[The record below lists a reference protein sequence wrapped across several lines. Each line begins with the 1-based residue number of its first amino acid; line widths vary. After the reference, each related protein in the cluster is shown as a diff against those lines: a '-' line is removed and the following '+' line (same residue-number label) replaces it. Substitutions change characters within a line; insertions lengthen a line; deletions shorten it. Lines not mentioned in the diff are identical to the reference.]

1 MDSVGRDSEGSVS
14 VDKEF
19 LTTFARGLEVIR
31 SFDTDTPPSMSLSA
45 VAEKNNLSRAAARRF
60 LLTLQKLGYVTQDDK
75 KFRLTAKVLEL
86 GYSFL
91 ASLDFSETITPF
103 MEEVSY
109 QLGESCSA
117 LVLDGVDIV
126 YVARIPRRGGLIPIN
141 LQIGARLPAYA
152 TSGGRVLLAS
162 LPAQELDQVIRDT
175 RFEKLTAYT
184 KGPDELRAELEKIR
198 MNGYAVV
205 DQELELGMRALAVPV
220 FDRRGG
226 RARFALN
233 SSSHVST
240 VSIDRIIDEY
250 VPIMQSASRKITEV
264 LPDRVAFGPF

>member
-1 MDSVGRDSEGSVS
+1 VLVLFKGMDSVGRDSEGSVS

-31 SFDTDTPPSMSLSA
+31 SFDTDTPSMSLSA

-126 YVARIPRRGGLIPIN
+126 YVARIPRRGLIPIN

-220 FDRRGG
+220 FDRRG

-240 VSIDRIIDEY
+240 VSFDRIIDEY

-264 LPDRVAFGPF
+264 LP

>member
-1 MDSVGRDSEGSVS
+1 MGRDSEGSVS

-31 SFDTDTPPSMSLSA
+31 SFDTDTPSMSLSA

-126 YVARIPRRGGLIPIN
+126 YVARIPRRGLIPIN

-162 LPAQELDQVIRDT
+162 LPALAVSHAVCPALDQ
-175 RFEKLTAYT
+175 L
-184 KGPDELRAELEKIR
+184 
-198 MNGYAVV
+198 
-205 DQELELGMRALAVPV
+205 
-220 FDRRGG
+220 
-226 RARFALN
+226 
-233 SSSHVST
+233 
-240 VSIDRIIDEY
+240 
-250 VPIMQSASRKITEV
+250 
-264 LPDRVAFGPF
+264 

>member
-1 MDSVGRDSEGSVS
+1 
-14 VDKEF
+14 
-19 LTTFARGLEVIR
+19 
-31 SFDTDTPPSMSLSA
+31 
-45 VAEKNNLSRAAARRF
+45 
-60 LLTLQKLGYVTQDDK
+60 
-75 KFRLTAKVLEL
+75 
-86 GYSFL
+86 
-91 ASLDFSETITPF
+91 

-126 YVARIPRRGGLIPIN
+126 YVARIPRRGLIPIN

-198 MNGYAVV
+198 MNGSAVV

-220 FDRRGG
+220 FDRRG

-264 LPDRVAFGPF
+264 LP